1 MHWNKKLLKHI
12 NIYIPIL
19 VLSLIIIGLFIIS
32 SATGMADGNHQ
43 PFIRTQIA
51 ATVLGII
58 LIIIMMFFDYRI
70 LKDYDFI
77 IYFLTI
83 IMLGF
88 IFILGITVSGGRR
101 WLSIGPVNF
110 QPSEVSKILMIIF
123 LAAYLDRNKN
133 KLNNLKDL
141 FRSLLFILPPFILI
155 ILQNDLGTSLV
166 LIFIF
171 VVMYYGAGGNLKH
184 ILMIFG
190 GGFLIVVLII
200 TSHVMFETPLPFL
213 QQYQLNRLIAFV
225 NPDIDPYGIGYNI
238 IQSKI
243 AVGSGMI
250 TGRGYLAGTQTQLNF
265 LPEKHTDFIFAV
277 LAEEF
282 GFIGVAV
289 VLIIY
294 LLLLL
299 QILKVAARAKDRF
312 GQLIAI
318 GVLGL
323 FLFHI
328 LENIGMV
335 LGIMP
340 ITGIPLP
347 FISYGGSF
355 MVISLIAIGLIINI
369 NMRRKKIIF

>member
-19 VLSLIIIGLFIIS
+19 VLSLIIIGLFVIS

-51 ATVLGII
+51 AAVLGII
-58 LIIIMMFFDYRI
+58 LIILLLFMDYRI
-70 LKDYDFI
+70 FKDYDII
-77 IYFLTI
+77 IYILTI

-88 IFILGITVSGGRR
+88 IFILGVTVSGGRR

-110 QPSEVSKILMIIF
+110 QPSEVSKIFMILF
-123 LAAYLDRNKN
+123 LASYLDRNRN
-133 KLNNLKDL
+133 KLNSLKEL
-141 FRSLLFILPPFILI
+141 FKGLLFILPPFILI
-155 ILQNDLGTSLV
+155 ILQNDLGTALV
-166 LIFIF
+166 LMFIF
-171 VVMYYGAGGNLKH
+171 VVMYYGAGGKLKH
-184 ILMIFG
+184 ILFVFG

-200 TSHVMFETPLPFL
+200 TSHVIFETPLPFL

-225 NPDIDPYGIGYNI
+225 NPAIDPFGIGYNI

-243 AVGSGMI
+243 AVGSGLI
-250 TGRGYLAGTQTQLNF
+250 AGRGFLSGPQNQLNF

-277 LAEEF
+277 LGEEF

-299 QILKVAARAKDRF
+299 QILKVAARAKDGF
-312 GQLIAI
+312 GQLITI
-318 GVLGL
+318 GVMGL
-323 FLFHI
+323 FLFHV
-328 LENIGMV
+328 LENVGMV

-347 FISYGGSF
+347 FISYGGSS
-355 MVISLIAIGLIINI
+355 MVISLIAIGLVINI

>member
-19 VLSLIIIGLFIIS
+19 VLLLIIIGLFVIS

-43 PFIRTQIA
+43 PFVRTQIA
-51 ATVLGII
+51 AVVLGIV
-58 LIIIMMFFDYRI
+58 LIILLLFVDYRI
-70 LKDYDFI
+70 FKDYDII
-77 IYFLTI
+77 IYALTI

-88 IFILGITVSGGRR
+88 IFVLGITVSGGRR

-110 QPSEVSKILMIIF
+110 QPSEVSKIFMILF
-123 LAAYLDRNKN
+123 LASYLDRNRKN
-133 KLNNLKDL
+133 LDSLKDL
-141 FRSLLFILPPFILI
+141 FKSLLFIFPPFILI
-155 ILQNDLGTSLV
+155 ILQNDLGTALV
-166 LIFIF
+166 LMFIF
-171 VVMYYGAGGNLKH
+171 VVMYYGAGGKLKH
-184 ILMIFG
+184 ILLVFG

-200 TSHVMFETPLPFL
+200 TSHVIFETPLPFL

-225 NPDIDPYGIGYNI
+225 NPNIDPFGIGYNI

-243 AVGSGMI
+243 AIGSGLI
-250 TGRGYLAGTQTQLNF
+250 TGRGFLSGTQTQLNF

-277 LAEEF
+277 LGEEF

-299 QILKVAARAKDRF
+299 QILKVAARAKDGF
-312 GQLIAI
+312 GQLITI
-318 GVLGL
+318 GVMGL
-323 FLFHI
+323 FLFHV
-328 LENIGMV
+328 LENVGMV

-347 FISYGGSF
+347 FLSYGGSS
-355 MVISLIAIGLIINI
+355 MVISLIAIGLVINI

>member
-12 NIYIPIL
+12 NVYIPIL

-32 SATGMADGNHQ
+32 SATGVADGNHQ
-43 PFIRTQIA
+43 AFLRTQVA
-51 ATVLGII
+51 AAVLGII
-58 LIIIMMFFDYRI
+58 LIILMLFFDYRI
-70 LKDYDFI
+70 LKDYDVI
-77 IYFLTI
+77 IYILTI

-88 IFILGITVSGGRR
+88 IFVLGITVSGGRR

-110 QPSEVSKILMIIF
+110 QPSEVSKIFMIIF

-133 KLNNLKDL
+133 KLNKLKD
-141 FRSLLFILPPFILI
+141 FFKSLLFILPPFILI

-166 LIFIF
+166 LLFIF
-171 VVMYYGAGGNLKH
+171 VVMYYGAGGKLKH
-184 ILMIFG
+184 LLMIFG

-200 TSHVMFETPLPFL
+200 TSHVIFETPLPFL

-250 TGRGYLAGTQTQLNF
+250 TGRGFLAGTQTQLNF

-299 QILKVAARAKDRF
+299 QILKVAARAKDGF

-328 LENIGMV
+328 LENVGMV

-347 FISYGGSF
+347 FLSYGGSS
-355 MVISLIAIGLIINI
+355 MVISLIAIGLVINI

>member
-19 VLSLIIIGLFIIS
+19 VLSLIIIGLFVIS

-51 ATVLGII
+51 AAVLGII
-58 LIIIMMFFDYRI
+58 LIILLLFMDYRI
-70 LKDYDFI
+70 FKDYDII
-77 IYFLTI
+77 IYVLTI

-88 IFILGITVSGGRR
+88 IFVLGVTVSGGRR

-110 QPSEVSKILMIIF
+110 QPSEVSKIFMILF
-123 LAAYLDRNKN
+123 LASYLDRNRN
-133 KLNNLKDL
+133 KLNSLKEL
-141 FRSLLFILPPFILI
+141 FKGLLFILPPFIFI
-155 ILQNDLGTSLV
+155 ILQNDLGTALV
-166 LIFIF
+166 LMFIF
-171 VVMYYGAGGNLKH
+171 VVMYYGAGGKLKH
-184 ILMIFG
+184 ILFVFG

-200 TSHVMFETPLPFL
+200 TSHVIFETPLPFL

-225 NPDIDPYGIGYNI
+225 NPAIDPFGIGYNI

-243 AVGSGMI
+243 AVGSGLI
-250 TGRGYLAGTQTQLNF
+250 AGRGFLSGPQNQLNF

-277 LAEEF
+277 LGEEF

-299 QILKVAARAKDRF
+299 QILKVAARAKDGF
-312 GQLIAI
+312 GQLITI
-318 GVLGL
+318 GVMGL
-323 FLFHI
+323 FLFHV
-328 LENIGMV
+328 LENVGMV

-347 FISYGGSF
+347 FISYGGSS
-355 MVISLIAIGLIINI
+355 MVISLIAIGLVINI

>member
-12 NIYIPIL
+12 NIYIPVL

-32 SATGMADGNHQ
+32 SATGITDGYYR
-43 PFIRTQIA
+43 PFVRTQIA
-51 ATVLGII
+51 AAVLGII
-58 LIIIMMFFDYRI
+58 LIILMLFFDYRI
-70 LKDYDFI
+70 LKDYDLI
-77 IYFLTI
+77 IYILTI

-101 WLSIGPVNF
+101 WILIGPVNF
-110 QPSEVSKILMIIF
+110 QPSEVSKIFMIIF

-133 KLNNLKDL
+133 KLNSLKDL
-141 FRSLLFILPPFILI
+141 FKSLLFILPPFILI

-171 VVMYYGAGGNLKH
+171 VLMYYGAGGKLKH
-184 ILMIFG
+184 LLMIFG
-190 GGFLIVVLII
+190 GGFLIIVLLI
-200 TSHVMFETPLPFL
+200 TSHVILETPLPFL

-250 TGRGYLAGTQTQLNF
+250 SGRGFLAGTQNQLNF

-282 GFIGVAV
+282 GFIGIAV

-299 QILKVAARAKDRF
+299 QILKVASKAKDGF
-312 GQLIAI
+312 GQLISI
-318 GVLGL
+318 GVLAL

-328 LENIGMV
+328 LENVGMV

-347 FISYGGSF
+347 FLSYGGSS
-355 MVISLIAIGLIINI
+355 MVISLIAIGLVINI

>member
-51 ATVLGII
+51 AAVLGII
-58 LIIIMMFFDYRI
+58 LIIIMLFFDYRI
-70 LKDYDFI
+70 LKDYDLI
-77 IYFLTI
+77 IYILTI

-88 IFILGITVSGGRR
+88 IFVLGITVSGGRR

-171 VVMYYGAGGNLKH
+171 VVMYYGAGGKLKH

-200 TSHVMFETPLPFL
+200 TSHVMLETPMPFL

-299 QILKVAARAKDRF
+299 QILKVAARAKDSF
-312 GQLIAI
+312 GQLITI

-328 LENIGMV
+328 LENVGMV

-355 MVISLIAIGLIINI
+355 MVISLIAIGLVINI

>member
-19 VLSLIIIGLFIIS
+19 VLSLIIIGLFVIS

-51 ATVLGII
+51 AAVLGII
-58 LIIIMMFFDYRI
+58 LIILLLFMDYRI
-70 LKDYDFI
+70 FKDYDII
-77 IYFLTI
+77 IYVLTI

-88 IFILGITVSGGRR
+88 IFVLGVTVSGGRR

-110 QPSEVSKILMIIF
+110 QPSEVSKIFMILF
-123 LAAYLDRNKN
+123 LASYLDRNRN
-133 KLNNLKDL
+133 KLNSLKEL
-141 FRSLLFILPPFILI
+141 FKGLLFILPPFILI
-155 ILQNDLGTSLV
+155 ILQNDLGTALV
-166 LIFIF
+166 LMFIF
-171 VVMYYGAGGNLKH
+171 VVMYYGAGGKLKH
-184 ILMIFG
+184 ILFVFG

-200 TSHVMFETPLPFL
+200 TSHVIFETPLPFL

-225 NPDIDPYGIGYNI
+225 NPAIDPFGIGYNI

-243 AVGSGMI
+243 AVGSGLI
-250 TGRGYLAGTQTQLNF
+250 AGRGFLSGPQNQLNF

-277 LAEEF
+277 LGEEF

-299 QILKVAARAKDRF
+299 QILKVAARAKDGF
-312 GQLIAI
+312 GQLITI
-318 GVLGL
+318 GVMGL
-323 FLFHI
+323 FLFHV
-328 LENIGMV
+328 LENVGMV

-347 FISYGGSF
+347 FISYGGSS
-355 MVISLIAIGLIINI
+355 MVISLIAIGLVINI

>member
-19 VLSLIIIGLFIIS
+19 VLSLIIIGLFVIS

-51 ATVLGII
+51 AAVLGII
-58 LIIIMMFFDYRI
+58 LIILLLFMDYRI
-70 LKDYDFI
+70 FKDYDII
-77 IYFLTI
+77 IYVLTI

-88 IFILGITVSGGRR
+88 IFVLGVTVSGGRR

-110 QPSEVSKILMIIF
+110 QPSEVSKIFMILF
-123 LAAYLDRNKN
+123 LASYLDRNRN
-133 KLNNLKDL
+133 KLNSLKEL
-141 FRSLLFILPPFILI
+141 FKGLLFILPPFILI
-155 ILQNDLGTSLV
+155 ILQNDLGTALV
-166 LIFIF
+166 LMFIF
-171 VVMYYGAGGNLKH
+171 VVMYYGAGGKLKH
-184 ILMIFG
+184 ILFVFG

-200 TSHVMFETPLPFL
+200 TSHVIFETPLPFL

-225 NPDIDPYGIGYNI
+225 NPTIDPFGIGYNI

-243 AVGSGMI
+243 AVGSGLI
-250 TGRGYLAGTQTQLNF
+250 AGRGFLSGPQNQLNF

-277 LAEEF
+277 LGEEF

-299 QILKVAARAKDRF
+299 QILKVAARAKDGF
-312 GQLIAI
+312 GQLITI
-318 GVLGL
+318 GVMGL
-323 FLFHI
+323 FLFHV
-328 LENIGMV
+328 LENVGMV

-347 FISYGGSF
+347 FISYGGSS
-355 MVISLIAIGLIINI
+355 MVISLIAIGLVINI

>member
-12 NIYIPIL
+12 NVYIPIL

-32 SATGMADGNHQ
+32 SATGMTDGNHQ
-43 PFIRTQIA
+43 AFLRTQVA
-51 ATVLGII
+51 AAVLGII
-58 LIIIMMFFDYRI
+58 LIILMLFFDYRI
-70 LKDYDFI
+70 LKDYDVI
-77 IYFLTI
+77 IYILTI

-88 IFILGITVSGGRR
+88 IFVLGITVSGGRR

-110 QPSEVSKILMIIF
+110 QPSEVSKIFMIIF

-133 KLNNLKDL
+133 KLNKLKD
-141 FRSLLFILPPFILI
+141 FFKSLLFILPPFILI

-166 LIFIF
+166 LLFIF
-171 VVMYYGAGGNLKH
+171 VVMYYGAGGKLKH
-184 ILMIFG
+184 LLMIFG

-200 TSHVMFETPLPFL
+200 TSHVIFETPLPFL

-250 TGRGYLAGTQTQLNF
+250 TGRGFLAGTQTQLNF

-299 QILKVAARAKDRF
+299 QILKVAARAKDGF

-328 LENIGMV
+328 LENVGMV

-347 FISYGGSF
+347 FLSYGGSS
-355 MVISLIAIGLIINI
+355 MVISLIAIGLVINI

>member
-19 VLSLIIIGLFIIS
+19 VLLLIIIGLFVIS

-51 ATVLGII
+51 AVVLGIV
-58 LIIIMMFFDYRI
+58 LIILLLFVDYRI
-70 LKDYDFI
+70 FKDYDII
-77 IYFLTI
+77 IYALTI

-88 IFILGITVSGGRR
+88 IFVLGITVSGGRR

-110 QPSEVSKILMIIF
+110 QPSEVSKIFMILF
-123 LAAYLDRNKN
+123 LASYLDRNRKS
-133 KLNNLKDL
+133 LDSLKDL
-141 FRSLLFILPPFILI
+141 FKSLLFIFPPFILI
-155 ILQNDLGTSLV
+155 ILQNDLGTALV
-166 LIFIF
+166 LMFIF
-171 VVMYYGAGGNLKH
+171 VVMYYAAGGNLKH
-184 ILMIFG
+184 ILLVFG

-200 TSHVMFETPLPFL
+200 TSHVIFETPLPFL

-225 NPDIDPYGIGYNI
+225 NPNIDPFGIGYNI

-243 AVGSGMI
+243 AIGSGLL
-250 TGRGYLAGTQTQLNF
+250 TGRGFLSGTQTQLNF

-277 LAEEF
+277 LGEEF

-299 QILKVAARAKDRF
+299 QILKVAARAKDGF
-312 GQLIAI
+312 GQLITI
-318 GVLGL
+318 GVMGL
-323 FLFHI
+323 FLFHVF
-328 LENIGMV
+328 ENVGMV

-347 FISYGGSF
+347 FLSYGGSS
-355 MVISLIAIGLIINI
+355 MVISLIAIGLVINI

>member
-32 SATGMADGNHQ
+32 SATGMVDGNHQ

-51 ATVLGII
+51 AVVLGVI
-58 LIIIMMFFDYRI
+58 LIIIMLFFDYRI

-77 IYFLTI
+77 IYILTI

-88 IFILGITVSGGRR
+88 IFVLGITVSGGRR
-101 WLSIGPVNF
+101 WLAIGPVNF

-141 FRSLLFILPPFILI
+141 FRSLLFILPPFLLI

-171 VVMYYGAGGNLKH
+171 VVMYYGAGGKLKH

-282 GFIGVAV
+282 GFVGVAG

-299 QILKVAARAKDRF
+299 QILKVAARAKDGF
-312 GQLIAI
+312 GQLITL

-355 MVISLIAIGLIINI
+355 MVISLIAIGLVINI

>member
-19 VLSLIIIGLFIIS
+19 VLSLIIIGLFVIS

-51 ATVLGII
+51 AVVLGII
-58 LIIIMMFFDYRI
+58 LIILLLFVDYRI
-70 LKDYDFI
+70 FKDYDII
-77 IYFLTI
+77 IYALTI

-88 IFILGITVSGGRR
+88 IFVLGITVSGGRR

-110 QPSEVSKILMIIF
+110 QPSEVSKIFMILF
-123 LAAYLDRNKN
+123 LASYLDRNRKN
-133 KLNNLKDL
+133 LESLKDL
-141 FRSLLFILPPFILI
+141 FKSLLFIFPPFILI
-155 ILQNDLGTSLV
+155 ILQNDLGTALV
-166 LIFIF
+166 LMFIF
-171 VVMYYGAGGNLKH
+171 VVMYYAAGGKSKH
-184 ILMIFG
+184 ILLVFG

-200 TSHVMFETPLPFL
+200 TSHVIFETPLPFL

-225 NPDIDPYGIGYNI
+225 NPNIDPFGIGYNI

-243 AVGSGMI
+243 AIGSGLL
-250 TGRGYLAGTQTQLNF
+250 TGRGFLSGPQTQLNF

-277 LAEEF
+277 LGEEF

-299 QILKVAARAKDRF
+299 QILKVAARAKDGF
-312 GQLIAI
+312 GQLITI
-318 GVLGL
+318 GVMGL
-323 FLFHI
+323 FLFHV
-328 LENIGMV
+328 LENVGMV

-347 FISYGGSF
+347 FISYGGSS
-355 MVISLIAIGLIINI
+355 MVISLIAIGLVINI